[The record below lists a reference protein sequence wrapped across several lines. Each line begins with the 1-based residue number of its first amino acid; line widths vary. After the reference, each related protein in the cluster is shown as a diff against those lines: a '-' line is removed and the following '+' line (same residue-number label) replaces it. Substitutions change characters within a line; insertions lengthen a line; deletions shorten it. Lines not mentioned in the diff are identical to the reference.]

1 MVGYIGFV
9 GLNNIKENDYLN
21 VVVHSMAHVPP
32 IRNFFMLE
40 DLSSK
45 PQLAQRF
52 SILVR
57 KIWNPRAFK
66 SHVSPHELLQEVSLR
81 SNKRFT
87 LTEQSDPVD
96 FLSWFLN
103 NLHLA
108 LGGSKTKPGTSI
120 IQRVF
125 QGKLKVESQ
134 QITAKADAGDR
145 LRFEE
150 AAEVKVDINRFL
162 MLTLD
167 LPAAPLFQDE
177 HDRNIIPQVNSHPT
191 RPTSA
196 MILTQLKNNARS
208 H

>member
-1 MVGYIGFV
+1 
-9 GLNNIKENDYLN
+9 
-21 VVVHSMAHVPP
+21 
-32 IRNFFMLE
+32 MLE
-40 DLSSK
+40 GLSGK
-45 PQLAQRF
+45 PELVQRF

-66 SHVSPHELLQEVSLR
+66 SHVSPHELLQEISLR

-87 LTEQSDPVD
+87 LTQQSDPVD

-103 NLHLA
+103 NLHLT

-120 IQRVF
+120 VQKVF

-150 AAEVKVDINRFL
+150 AAEVKVDISRFL

-177 HDRNIIPQVNSHPT
+177 LDRNIIPQVSRTPSQA
-191 RPTSA
+191 PY
-196 MILTQLKNNARS
+196 LFPF
-208 H
+208 

>member
-177 HDRNIIPQVNSHPT
+177 HDRNIIPQVNSHPA

-196 MILTQLKNNARS
+196 MILTKLKNNARS

>member
-1 MVGYIGFV
+1 
-9 GLNNIKENDYLN
+9 
-21 VVVHSMAHVPP
+21 
-32 IRNFFMLE
+32 MLE

-120 IQRVF
+120 VQKVF

-150 AAEVKVDINRFL
+150 AAEVKVDVSRFL

-177 HDRNIIPQVNSHPT
+177 LDRNIIPQVS
-191 RPTSA
+191 
-196 MILTQLKNNARS
+196 
-208 H
+208 